1 MLQRISPGL
10 DRETPGE
17 VWIVSCREEKGKTR
31 QACTSSEKGRLVRIS
46 HLATFGQYPIK
57 YTFYTM
63 QRQINV
69 ARSKLK
75 LFPTRALAD
84 SMGRV
89 LDDLEKEAE
98 EAASKQPNGRLT
110 LGFDYV
116 VVAER
121 SNID

>member
-1 MLQRISPGL
+1 MQVLAENRIRLSDLSPCF
-10 DRETPGE
+10 R
-17 VWIVSCREEKGKTR
+17 V
-31 QACTSSEKGRLVRIS
+31 
-46 HLATFGQYPIK
+46 QYPIK
-57 YTFYTM
+57 YTYHTM
-63 QRQINV
+63 ERQINV

-98 EAASKQPNGRLT
+98 EATSKQPDGRLT

-121 SNID
+121 SSTEISS

>member
-1 MLQRISPGL
+1 MKSGL
-10 DRETPGE
+10 TVVEKRKVSLPSMHEN
-17 VWIVSCREEKGKTR
+17 WIRP
-31 QACTSSEKGRLVRIS
+31 ARIS
-46 HLATFGQYPIK
+46 HLATCVQYPIK
-57 YTFYTM
+57 YTYSTM

-121 SNID
+121 SNIEISSS